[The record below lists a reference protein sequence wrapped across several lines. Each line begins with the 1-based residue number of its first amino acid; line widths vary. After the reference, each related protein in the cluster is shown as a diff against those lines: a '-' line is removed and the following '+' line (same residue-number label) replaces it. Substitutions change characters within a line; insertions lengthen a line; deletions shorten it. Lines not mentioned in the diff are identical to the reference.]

1 MTTPQDYIDQVEE
14 DKKGAFLKL
23 RETILAHIPEGF
35 EECINY
41 KMLGYVVPKSTY
53 PAGYHCDTSL
63 PLPFANLAAQKKY
76 IALYHSGIY
85 TDENVLHWFQ
95 EEYAKRA
102 KYKLDMGK
110 SCIRFKRMD
119 DIPYDLIGELMEKFT
134 VDDWIKKYEAVIKR

>member
-14 DKKGAFLKL
+14 DKKEAFLKL

-35 EECINY
+35 DECINY

-53 PAGYHCDTSL
+53 PAGYHCYTSL

-85 TDENVLHWFQ
+85 TDEKVLQWFQ
-95 EEYAKRA
+95 EEYSKRA

-134 VDDWIKKYEAVIKR
+134 VDDWINKYEAVIKR